1 MILRLGSKGERVR
14 ELQTLLKKHGFWP
27 TGQSITINF
36 GPITETNVI
45 LFQKDRGLKP
55 DGLVGPKTWS
65 KLAEDIK
72 SNIKPVYVSDSDEDY
87 SDPEEEMLIDDV
99 KESQPTS
106 PNIYELIKLIDGASI
121 TRRVTRL
128 VFHCTAT
135 HQTATVEAIL
145 KHWKNKLGWKN
156 PGYHI
161 IVKPDGSWT
170 QLQDFNRI
178 SNGVAGINST
188 SIHVSYIGGIDKNG
202 KAFDNRTEKQRE
214 VFETIYRHFK
224 NKMPDLTFHGH
235 YEFSNKACPSFNV
248 KNWIE
253 ELDVNI

>member
-14 ELQTLLKKHGFWP
+14 ELQTLLSRHGFWP
-27 TGQSITINF
+27 KGQAFTTNF
-36 GPITETNVI
+36 GPVTEKNV
-45 LFQKDRGLKP
+45 LDFQKARGLKP
-55 DGLVGPKTWS
+55 DGLVGPMSWS
-65 KLAEDIK
+65 RLAETVK
-72 SNIKPVYVSDSDEDY
+72 NEIKPVYTVDAGEDY
-87 SDPEEEMLIDDV
+87 SDPEEEMLVDDI
-99 KESQPTS
+99 KESQPTC
-106 PNIYELIKLIDGASI
+106 PNIYELIKLIDSASI
-121 TRRVTRL
+121 SRVVTRL

-135 HQTATVEAIL
+135 HQNATVEAIL
-145 KHWKNKLGWKN
+145 RHWREKRGWKN

-178 SNGVAGINST
+178 TNGVAGINST

-224 NKMPDLTFHGH
+224 NKMSDLTFHGH
-235 YEFSNKACPSFNV
+235 YEFSNKACPSYNV